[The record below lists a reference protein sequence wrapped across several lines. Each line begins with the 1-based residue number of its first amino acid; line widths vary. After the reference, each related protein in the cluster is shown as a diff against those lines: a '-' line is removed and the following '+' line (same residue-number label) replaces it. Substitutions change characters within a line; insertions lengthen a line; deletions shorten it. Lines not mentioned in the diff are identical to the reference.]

1 MTYVQIIY
9 TQGALLL
16 RHKHSELVIIP
27 QHVENLQKIQDPK
40 EFSRYFLDYALV
52 NRSARKLFIAWVKKD
67 SSLWKS
73 IYTNIHDNK
82 EESEKKA
89 DSKETKQEA

>member
-1 MTYVQIIY
+1 MTSIQIIF

-27 QHVENLQKIQDPK
+27 QHVENLQKITEPK
-40 EFSRYFLDYALV
+40 KFSQYFLEYALV

-67 SSLWKS
+67 AGLWKG
-73 IYTNIHDNK
+73 IYENIHNNK
-82 EESEKKA
+82 KEGENSENNIEE
-89 DSKETKQEA
+89 KES